1 MKESTKKIIL
11 LVSLI
16 AAGTLIGRL
25 IYQNMSISPPK
36 KNSSTTI
43 QEASTHSNDNKKIQK
58 NEDEDLV
65 PIPQNIDKDSA
76 KIVQGYLQQSD
87 HTIITLSEKNYGIVR
102 ELKSCEENNYVT
114 SRGRKI
120 AHWHNYIIYAPES
133 LNDALLDLEDKEMAV
148 LINQKN
154 QQIALLLNRFNI
166 RYYRDDDLLP
176 LQDHYQLEL
185 VYQRKEMRF
194 ASFVSKDTKNMM
206 KNYYLLKQD
215 PRIDSIELEIIENPS
230 MPK

>member
-76 KIVQGYLQQSD
+76 KILQGYLQQSD

-120 AHWHNYIIYAPES
+120 AHWHNYIIYAPEN

-194 ASFVSKDTKNMM
+194 ASFVSKDTKSMM